1 MLMAVL
7 TLSALVLAG
16 LFAWSILGSRAEH
29 AAYRVVST
37 NKDIELRA
45 YGATTVAETETTGE
59 RKEAISQGFRI
70 LADYIFGNNT
80 ARTTIAMTA
89 PVTQQTGEKI
99 AMTAPVTQTQSGG
112 KWQVR
117 FMMPSRYD
125 RASLPAPNNR
135 QIMLKDVPPKTY
147 AVIRFTGVP
156 DDLLLAEKLE
166 KLRHF
171 MDAQHMR
178 AVSDPVYAFFNPPWT
193 LPFLRR
199 NEIMIETAP

>member
-1 MLMAVL
+1 MFDRLKEDIAVVFDWDPAARTRWEVL
-7 TLSALVLAG
+7 TCYPGLHAL
-16 LFAWSILGSRAEH
+16 AWHRA
-29 AAYRVVST
+29 
-37 NKDIELRA
+37 
-45 YGATTVAETETTGE
+45 VANPLC
-59 RKEAISQGFRI
+59 RCVF
-70 LADYIFGNNT
+70 
-80 ARTTIAMTA
+80 
-89 PVTQQTGEKI
+89 
-99 AMTAPVTQTQSGG
+99 

-156 DDLLLAEKLE
+156 DGLLLAEKLE

-178 AVSDPVYAFFNPPWT
+178 AESDPDYAFFNPPRP
-193 LPFLRR
+193 LPYLRR
-199 NEIMIETAP
+199 NVIMFVTTP